1 MKILVISRTPWN
13 NSNSFG
19 NTFSN
24 LFEGMPDVELYNICC
39 QSGSTDN
46 NLVQT
51 TLQMSEAS
59 VIRAL
64 KGGEIAIEQNVSTD
78 VNSELK
84 VANTGRKQRKTW
96 MFVARDL
103 LWMVGALKWKKRVKN
118 FIESVRPDVLYL
130 PVYPSWYMCDIAQ
143 YAIKCA
149 SVPVVAHISDDDY
162 GYNVGMSK
170 SGYLYQMISRKKL
183 RNIISKV
190 SYIEVFADNMKHE
203 YEQLFNVPCHVIGKG
218 MLPEEVEKPQVH
230 ESRDELHFVYTGG
243 IGGER
248 FDVLM
253 ALARSFSCQSIKKC
267 YLDIYSA
274 TPLTDTMKAEMDS
287 VDSIVF
293 HGAVNGSEV
302 RKIQLDADYLV
313 HVEGFSKESISATR
327 MSFSTKIPDYLS
339 TGNVMLAIG
348 PADINSIQVL
358 QSRGIAVVVDN
369 LDNLAPT
376 IFRLLNGEIDTSAIQ
391 ERAYTYL
398 VAERNKSVI
407 QAGMLD
413 RLKKLV

>member
-78 VNSELK
+78 VNAELK

-103 LWMVGALKWKKRVKN
+103 LWKVGALKWKKRVKN
-118 FIESVRPDVLYL
+118 FIESIRPDVLYL

-149 SVPVVAHISDDDY
+149 SVPVIAHISDDDY

-190 SYIEVFADNMKHE
+190 SYIEVFADNMKLE
-203 YEQLFNVPCHVIGKG
+203 YEQLFNIPCHVIGKG

-248 FDVLM
+248 FGVLM
-253 ALARSFSCQSIKKC
+253 ALARSFSCQSIEKC

-369 LDNLAPT
+369 LDNLTQT

-391 ERAYTYL
+391 ERAYTYIIT
-398 VAERNKSVI
+398 ERNKSVI
-407 QAGMLD
+407 QSGMLD

>member
-78 VNSELK
+78 VNAELK

-103 LWMVGALKWKKRVKN
+103 LWKVGALKWKKRVKN
-118 FIESVRPDVLYL
+118 FIESIRPDVLYL

-149 SVPVVAHISDDDY
+149 SVPVIAHISDDDY

-190 SYIEVFADNMKHE
+190 SYIEVFADNMKLE
-203 YEQLFNVPCHVIGKG
+203 YEQLFNIPCHVIGKG

-248 FDVLM
+248 FGVLM
-253 ALARSFSCQSIKKC
+253 ALARSFSCQSIEKC

-358 QSRGIAVVVDN
+358 QSRGVAVVVDN
-369 LDNLAPT
+369 LDNLTQT

-391 ERAYTYL
+391 ERAYTYIIT
-398 VAERNKSVI
+398 ERNKSVI
-407 QAGMLD
+407 QSGMLD

>member
-162 GYNVGMSK
+162 GYIVGMSK

-190 SYIEVFADNMKHE
+190 SYIEVFADNMKLE
-203 YEQLFNVPCHVIGKG
+203 YEQLFNIPCHVIGKG

-248 FDVLM
+248 FGVLM

-274 TPLTDTMKAEMDS
+274 TPLTENMKATMDS
-287 VDSIVF
+287 IKGIIY
-293 HGAVNGSEV
+293 HGAVSGAEV
-302 RKIQLDADYLV
+302 RDIQMKADYLV
-313 HVEGFSKESISATR
+313 HVEGFSPASISSTK
-327 MSFSTKIPDYLS
+327 MSFSTKISDYLS

-369 LDNLAPT
+369 LDNLTPT

-391 ERAYTYL
+391 ERAYTYIIT
-398 VAERNKSVI
+398 ERNKSVI

>member
-64 KGGEIAIEQNVSTD
+64 KGGEIAIEQNVFTD
-78 VNSELK
+78 VNAELK

-103 LWMVGALKWKKRVKN
+103 LWKVGALKWKKRVKN
-118 FIESVRPDVLYL
+118 FIESIRPDVLYL

-149 SVPVVAHISDDDY
+149 SVPVIAHISDDDY

-190 SYIEVFADNMKHE
+190 SYIEVFADNMKQE
-203 YEQLFNVPCHVIGKG
+203 YEKLFNVPCHVIGKG
-218 MLPEEVEKPQVH
+218 MLPEEVEKPQVP

-253 ALARSFSCQSIKKC
+253 ALARSFSSQSFKKC
-267 YLDIYSA
+267 FLDIYSA
-274 TPLTDTMKAEMDS
+274 TPLTVSMKATMDS
-287 VDSIVF
+287 IKGIIF
-293 HGAVNGSEV
+293 HGAVSGAEV
-302 RKIQLDADYLV
+302 RGIQMKADYLV
-313 HVEGFSKESISATR
+313 HVEGFSPASISSTK

-339 TGNVMLAIG
+339 TGNVMFAIG
-348 PADINSIQVL
+348 PAEINSIQVL
-358 QSRGIAVVVDN
+358 KSRDIAVVCDS
-369 LDNLAPT
+369 LDKIAPT
-376 IFRLLNGEIDTSAIQ
+376 VFRLCNGEIDTAAIQ

-398 VAERNKSVI
+398 TTERNKAVI

-413 RLKKLV
+413 RLKKLL

>member
-78 VNSELK
+78 VNAELK

-103 LWMVGALKWKKRVKN
+103 LWKVGALKWKKRVKN
-118 FIESVRPDVLYL
+118 FIESIRPDVLYL

-149 SVPVVAHISDDDY
+149 SVPVIAHISDDDY

-190 SYIEVFADNMKHE
+190 SYIEVFADNMKLE
-203 YEQLFNVPCHVIGKG
+203 YEQLFNIPCHVIGKG

-248 FDVLM
+248 FGVLM
-253 ALARSFSCQSIKKC
+253 ALARSFSCQSIEKC

-358 QSRGIAVVVDN
+358 QSRGVAVVVDN
-369 LDNLAPT
+369 LDNLTQT

-391 ERAYTYL
+391 ERAYTYIIT
-398 VAERNKSVI
+398 ERNKSVI

>member
-78 VNSELK
+78 VNAELK

-103 LWMVGALKWKKRVKN
+103 LWKVGALKWKKRVKN
-118 FIESVRPDVLYL
+118 FIESIRPDVLYL

-149 SVPVVAHISDDDY
+149 SVPVIAHIIDDDY

-190 SYIEVFADNMKHE
+190 SYIEVFADNMKLE
-203 YEQLFNVPCHVIGKG
+203 YEQLFNIPCHVIGKG

-248 FDVLM
+248 FGVLM
-253 ALARSFSCQSIKKC
+253 ALARSFSCQSIEKC

-358 QSRGIAVVVDN
+358 QSRGVAVVVDN
-369 LDNLAPT
+369 LDNLTQT

-391 ERAYTYL
+391 ERAYTYIIT
-398 VAERNKSVI
+398 ERNKSVI